1 MELDAVRTLINN
13 VFDNRVDH
21 DNLDR
26 LALINQVI
34 VPYNVQLEDYRD
46 RINEILNERRVENR
60 PVELVEPQVNLIPVE
75 NIQPVW
81 IRLD

>member
-26 LALINQVI
+26 LALINEVI
-34 VPYNVQLEDYRD
+34 VPYNVKLEEYRD

-60 PVELVEPQVNLIPVE
+60 PVELVEPQVNLIPVK